1 MDLAPEQTS
10 HLFLNEYIYVG
21 HGDFR
26 EPARYRGDGQL
37 EALIVG
43 DGIGVKIPKGIR
55 ISPLNEERRMLMD
68 ALLDEDIKLVNAC
81 ARRAHGQDA
90 GEHRH
95 GFVPD
100 SWRRQPLRAGVYHS
114 SAGSYR

>member
-1 MDLAPEQTS
+1 MILDEADYESFLEEHGVDLAPEQTS

-43 DGIGVKIPKGIR
+43 DGIGVKIPKGIPYPVLSTR
-55 ISPLNEERRMLMD
+55 
-68 ALLDEDIKLVNAC
+68 
-81 ARRAHGQDA
+81 
-90 GEHRH
+90 
-95 GFVPD
+95 
-100 SWRRQPLRAGVYHS
+100 S
-114 SAGSYR
+114 SVC